1 MIISINGKIT
11 DEKKAKMPVTS
22 EAFLF
27 GYAVFETI
35 RTYKGKVFR
44 LDDHL
49 ARLYMSADV
58 MGFNPKWSLK
68 KAYAE
73 TAKILSKSTWK
84 EEKIRIILTKED
96 LIIMVEKLAEKKPEM
111 YKKGV
116 KLVSFHG
123 KRNVPYA
130 KKLAD
135 AFCFLAK
142 QHALSCGAYEA
153 LLIDPKTYVREC
165 AYANIFWVNGGRLFT
180 TNKEIL
186 FGITRE
192 TVADLSEDCEFKGV
206 KYKSLLRADEVFIT
220 QTTSGILPVVEI
232 DGQRIGS
239 GKPGKETKKLMK
251 KFEKLVRGK
260 NENLK
265 NNIKH

>member
-11 DEKKAKMPVTS
+11 DEKQAKYPVTS

-27 GYAVFETI
+27 GFAVFETV

-58 MGFNPKWSLK
+58 MGFKPKWTFK
-68 KAYAE
+68 KVFAE
-73 TAKILSKSTWK
+73 TSKALGKSKWK
-84 EEKIRIILTKED
+84 DAKIRIILTKKD
-96 LIIMVEKLAEKKPEM
+96 LIIMIEQIKEKPAVM
-111 YKKGV
+111 YKNGV
-116 KLVSFHG
+116 KIVSFHG
-123 KRNVPYA
+123 KRNIPYA

-135 AFCFLAK
+135 AFCYLAK

-153 LLIDPKTYVREC
+153 LLVDPKTYVREC
-165 AYANIFWVNGGRLFT
+165 AYANIFWVNGNKVFS

-192 TVADLSEDCEFKGV
+192 TVVELAENCEFKGI
-206 KYKSLLRADEVFIT
+206 KYKTLLSADEIFIT

-232 DGQRIGS
+232 DGHKIGT
-239 GKPGKETKKLMK
+239 GRPGTVTKSLMK

-260 NENLK
+260 
-265 NNIKH
+265 

>member
-1 MIISINGKIT
+1 MIISINGKIN
-11 DEKKAKMPVTS
+11 DEKRAKMPVTS

-58 MGFNPKWSLK
+58 MGFKPKWTYK
-68 KAYAE
+68 KVYTE
-73 TAKILSKSTWK
+73 VSKVLDKSKWK
-84 EEKIRIILTKED
+84 KSKIRVILTKDD
-96 LIIMVEKLAEKKPEM
+96 LIVMVEQLKEKPSAM

-135 AFCFLAK
+135 AFCYLAK

-153 LLIDPKTYVREC
+153 LLVDPKTYVREC
-165 AYANIFWVNGGRLFT
+165 AYANIFWVNGTKVFT

-192 TVADLSEDCEFKGV
+192 TVVELAEDCEFKGA

-232 DGQRIGS
+232 DGQRIGT
-239 GKPGKETKKLMK
+239 GRPGSVTKKLMK

-260 NENLK
+260 
-265 NNIKH
+265 